1 MNNLERKDFIR
12 MRDEIIDILEAN
24 TIGVYSDDYDD
35 SGAVT
40 GSTTHLVID
49 ATTHNL
55 RQVLADRIIG
65 TIFKKNRLKL

>member
-49 ATTHNL
+49 ATTYDL
-55 RQVLADRIIG
+55 RQVLADRIIE

>member
-12 MRDEIIDILEAN
+12 MRDEIIDILEAS

-35 SGAVT
+35 TGTVT